1 MLTVW
6 LEFLL
11 CAAAIVVAGSF
22 LSIYGD
28 IIAEKVG
35 LGRAWIG
42 LVLMASVTSL
52 PELINGVSSVAY
64 VGAPDLAL
72 GDVMGSCVFNIALI
86 ILLDL
91 MHGDEPI
98 FSRAD
103 QGHILLGGFGIILI
117 AIAAVSI
124 LAGPLIPA
132 FGSVALYTPLIIFVY
147 FIGIRSVFFFEKRK
161 YEEFVG
167 EVTEGPKY
175 EDISGREAMVKYTIS
190 ALVIVVAATLLP
202 VLGERIAEESG
213 LGQSFVGT
221 VLIGI
226 TTSLPELVVS
236 ISALRIG
243 AADMAIANL
252 FGSNMFN
259 VCVVAVDDIFYTKGP
274 LLLDVA
280 LSHTVTAYMAIIMT
294 SIAIVSLTFRI
305 KRKTVLRL
313 GWDAAALAIAF
324 VVTILLLYFLNTAS

>member
-1 MLTVW
+1 MLALW
-6 LEFLL
+6 IEFIL
-11 CAAAIVVAGSF
+11 CATAIVAAGTY

-42 LVLMASVTSL
+42 LILMASVTSL

-72 GDVMGSCVFNIALI
+72 GDVMGSCIFNMAII

-91 MHGDEPI
+91 LHGPEPI

-103 QGHILLGGFGIILI
+103 QGHILSAGFGIILI
-117 AIAAVSI
+117 GVAAVSI

-132 FGSVALYTPLIIFVY
+132 FGSVAIYTPLIIFIY
-147 FIGIRSVFFFEKRK
+147 FVAIRGVFQFEKRK
-161 YEEFVG
+161 IARFVG
-167 EVTEGPKY
+167 DVTEGPKY
-175 EDISGREAMVKYTIS
+175 EDVTAREAVIKYSIS
-190 ALVIVVAATLLP
+190 AVVIVVAATFLP
-202 VLGERIAEESG
+202 VFGERIAVQTG
-213 LGQSFVGT
+213 LGESFVGT

-226 TTSLPELVVS
+226 TTSLPELIVS
-236 ISALRIG
+236 IAAFRIG

-259 VCVVAVDDIFYTKGP
+259 ILVVAVDDIFYTKGP
-274 LLLDVA
+274 VLLDV
-280 LSHTVTAYMAIIMT
+280 SQTHTVTAFMAVIMT
-294 SIAIVSLTFRI
+294 AIAIVSLTFRI
-305 KRKTVLRL
+305 KKKAIFRI

-324 VVTILLLYFLNTAS
+324 VVSILLLYYLSASG